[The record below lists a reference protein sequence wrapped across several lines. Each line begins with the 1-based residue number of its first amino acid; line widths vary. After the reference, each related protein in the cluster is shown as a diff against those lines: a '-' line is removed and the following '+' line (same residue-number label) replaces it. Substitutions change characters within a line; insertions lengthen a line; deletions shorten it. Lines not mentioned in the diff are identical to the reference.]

1 MLFLY
6 LIYWNI
12 ACNCKINKIS
22 EYRVYTQ
29 IVNFNL
35 NNCQRYRVLL
45 KHAVNFVLK
54 YVNCWFFKR
63 VYVVWCGSLTV
74 WANKRG

>member
-45 KHAVNFVLK
+45 KHVVNFVLK
-54 YVNCWFFKR
+54 YVNC
-63 VYVVWCGSLTV
+63 
-74 WANKRG
+74 